1 MSDIIRPKTTARPTR
16 SFYDLGN
23 HIIVKP
29 YSSMVRVSVSNMDTG
44 ECVIIQS
51 AFDQWT
57 HEYIPS
63 SDMYEALPIA
73 GHTMLMDCGDGTKT
87 GTGPELQKIA
97 DAKSPKIGMLCNTAR
112 YYLALEMD
120 LTACQ

>member
-1 MSDIIRPKTTARPTR
+1 MSQPIQPKTTARPTR

-29 YSSMVRVSVSNMDTG
+29 YSSMVRVSVTSQESG
-44 ECVIIQS
+44 ECVIIQC

-87 GTGPELQKIA
+87 GTDVELQRMA
-97 DAKSPKIGMLCNTAR
+97 EAKGPKTGMLCNTAR

>member
-1 MSDIIRPKTTARPTR
+1 MSEPIQPKTTARPTR

-29 YSSMVRVSVSNMDTG
+29 YSSMVRVSVTSQESG
-44 ECVIIQS
+44 ECVIIQC

-87 GTGPELQKIA
+87 GTDVELQRMA
-97 DAKSPKIGMLCNTAR
+97 EAKGPKTGMLCNTAR

>member
-23 HIIVKP
+23 HIIG
-29 YSSMVRVSVSNMDTG
+29 NMDTG

-57 HEYIPS
+57 HEYVPS